1 MSKKFILI
9 IVPLLVL
16 SGCFL
21 FSKPNKKIMG
31 KWKSID
37 NRNDSQIVFYISDTT
52 IVTEFWFDDGVKKIE
67 YTYRVLESSRS
78 SLLIETKNYY
88 NILQIDTIYYTG
100 SSICIAPQ
108 DGSRIDC
115 FKLE

>member
-9 IVPLLVL
+9 IVPLLIL

-21 FSKPNKKIMG
+21 FSKSNKKIIG

-37 NRNDSQIVFYISDTT
+37 NRNNTQIVFDIADTT
-52 IVTEFWFDDGVKKIE
+52 IVTEFWFDDGLKKIE
-67 YTYRVLESSRS
+67 FTYHVLESSGS
-78 SLLIETKNYY
+78 SLIIETKNYY
-88 NILQIDTIYYTG
+88 NILQIDTIYYSD

-115 FKLE
+115 FRLE